1 MRDWKNFIR
10 EYLPENVYWF
20 AYISPETGFLDPDNK
35 KAGKHR
41 DHRARKDF
49 EQWVSRVGL
58 PYYSPHKFRHGF
70 GVYALK
76 IAIGLGDFKAIS
88 KNMMHVN
95 LSITDGIYGMFSQEE
110 VKNRIT
116 NLSNAV
122 SNRNFTNDD
131 FEVLADLISKKF
143 EKKIKKRE
151 L

>member
-1 MRDWKNFIR
+1 
-10 EYLPENVYWF
+10 
-20 AYISPETGFLDPDNK
+20 
-35 KAGKHR
+35 
-41 DHRARKDF
+41 
-49 EQWVSRVGL
+49 
-58 PYYSPHKFRHGF
+58 
-70 GVYALK
+70 LK

>member
-1 MRDWKNFIR
+1 
-10 EYLPENVYWF
+10 
-20 AYISPETGFLDPDNK
+20 
-35 KAGKHR
+35 
-41 DHRARKDF
+41 
-49 EQWVSRVGL
+49 
-58 PYYSPHKFRHGF
+58 
-70 GVYALK
+70 
-76 IAIGLGDFKAIS
+76 
-88 KNMMHVN
+88 MHVN